1 MARGLLNQGPM
12 GPTSILVIDAV
23 TLAIAAVLHRR
34 YPQAA
39 YEEVGL
45 LVLIG
50 ALMLAMG
57 PTTPALVISAVGWA
71 ALAIKV
77 SPVRLRLRESSHR
90 RPAGTGR

>member
-1 MARGLLNQGPM
+1 MLRDPSRDFSGLRVARGLLKPHRM
-12 GPTSILVIDAV
+12 GPTSILLLDAV

-57 PTTPALVISAVGWA
+57 PTTPALVISALGWA
-71 ALAIKV
+71 ALAIKI
-77 SPVRLRLRESSHR
+77 SPAKLRL
-90 RPAGTGR
+90 